1 MIPHK
6 IHQIWVPPGED
17 IPAQYLKGI
26 QSWWD
31 HHPDWKYKLWTDNDL
46 KWLAHRDLYDR
57 APELVPADAVGQLRA
72 DIARYEILLR
82 HGGLYV
88 DIDTV
93 CLKPL
98 DEALAGHDE
107 FAAREDPHWVGNTY
121 LGCVPDHPAM
131 AQLVAGLRSSIRRA
145 YGRIRPNRLTGPR
158 YLTPVW
164 MWHECYV
171 APQHLFYPYSYSH
184 VKAGTVPTDYGD
196 AYTVH
201 QWGHT
206 RSLMKARTHG

>member
-1 MIPHK
+1 MIPK
-6 IHQIWVPPGED
+6 ILHQIWVPPGGD

-26 QSWWD
+26 QSWMD
-31 HHPDWKYKLWTDNDL
+31 HHPGWEFKLWTDKDL
-46 KWLAHRDLYDR
+46 EWLFHRDLYEQ
-57 APELVPADAVGQLRA
+57 APGLVPVDAIGQLRA

-88 DIDTV
+88 DLDTV

-107 FAAREDPHWVGNTY
+107 FAAYEDSHWVGNTY
-121 LGCVPDHPAM
+121 LGCVPGHPVM
-131 AQLVAGLRSSIRRA
+131 EKLVAGLRRSIRSSR
-145 YGRIRPNRLTGPR
+145 GSMRPNRLTGPR

-164 MWHECYV
+164 MRHGGYV

-196 AYTVH
+196 AYAIHT
-201 QWGHT
+201 WGHT
-206 RSLMKARTHG
+206 CALMKARLR